1 MPSQWTDEAKQEI
14 TEAYL
19 EASPTPENTTEI
31 IAELSE
37 EYDRPINSIRAMLV
51 KAEVYVS
58 KTKNTPAATASGDKP
73 ARKSKQDSLNE
84 LSTLLGDNS
93 ITVDLDII
101 NKLTGK
107 AAEYFAGAFKQA
119 LEKSAEE

>member
-14 TEAYL
+14 SEAYL

-37 EYDRPINSIRAMLV
+37 EYDRPVNSIRAMLV

-58 KTKNTPAATASGDKP
+58 KTKNTPAASASGDKP
-73 ARKSKQDSLNE
+73 ARKSKQDSLDE
-84 LSTLLGDNS
+84 LTALLETNS
-93 ITVDLDII
+93 IGVEPDII
-101 NKLTGK
+101 SKLTGK

-119 LEKSAEE
+119 LKNSVEE